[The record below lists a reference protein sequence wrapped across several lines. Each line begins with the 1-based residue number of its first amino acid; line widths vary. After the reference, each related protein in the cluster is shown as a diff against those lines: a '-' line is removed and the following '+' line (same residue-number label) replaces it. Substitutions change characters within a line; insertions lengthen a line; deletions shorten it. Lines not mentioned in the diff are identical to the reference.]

1 MTSSCVLGH
10 LENAKGRGYQRCC
23 QLPERYNTFL
33 LDDEAVLLHM
43 STQHYYTLNET
54 GSFIWQRLE
63 RGCSIDEIRSELEQH
78 YDVSSEQAAQ
88 SITALLQELCAE
100 HLISLADAPSTDTT
114 AHP

>member
-1 MTSSCVLGH
+1 MPATDDAQHPRFSAASRATPDPDVIS
-10 LENAKGRGYQRCC
+10 
-23 QLPERYNTFL
+23 TL

-100 HLISLADAPSTDTT
+100 RLISLVEAPPVTDAT
-114 AHP
+114 AHL